1 MFVRRQRAMGRLVAA
16 AVLAAALGTAV
27 TASAAPQNRGK
38 VVPGGAAAETA
49 SGDRWAVVNR
59 NATLARGK
67 GAIAVTRGDT
77 ATGSYIVVFNKDVTR
92 CLWTA
97 TIGLSGTVGV
107 EQPGEI
113 TTVRRFNN
121 PRAVYVTTHNSSGV
135 EADRSFHLFVGC
147 N

>member
-1 MFVRRQRAMGRLVAA
+1 MTVNLQQAVRCLAIAGVLVGALSAA
-16 AVLAAALGTAV
+16 SAY
-27 TASAAPQNRGK
+27 AAPQNRG
-38 VVPGGAAAETA
+38 VIVPGGAAAETA

-67 GAIAVTRGDT
+67 GVVAVSRGDT
-77 ATGSYIVVFNKDVTR
+77 ASGSYIVTFNKDVTR

-97 TIGLSGTVGV
+97 TIGLPGTIGV

-121 PRAVYVTTHNSSGV
+121 PRAVYVTTHNSSG
-135 EADRSFHLFVGC
+135 AQQDRAFHLFVGC

>member
-1 MFVRRQRAMGRLVAA
+1 MAVNLQQAVRCLAIAGVLVGALSAA
-16 AVLAAALGTAV
+16 SAY
-27 TASAAPQNRGK
+27 AAPQNRGA

-77 ATGSYIVVFNKDVTR
+77 AAGSYIVVFNKDVTR
-92 CLWTA
+92 CLWTG

-113 TTVRRFNN
+113 TVVRRFNN
-121 PRAVYVTTHNSSGV
+121 PQAVYVTTHTSAGAQ
-135 EADRSFHLFVGC
+135 ADRGFHLFIGC